1 MKEVSIRDLKSRLSE
16 HLRRVGLGER
26 ITITSRG
33 KPVGVIVPPP
43 QPEETDDE
51 RLHRKLLELKERGIL
66 LQVGKGKPKAPR
78 KRVELIGEGPTVSEM
93 VLADRGDP
101 IP

>member
-1 MKEVSIRDLKSRLSE
+1 MAEVSIRDLKSRLSE
-16 HLRRVGLGER
+16 HLRRVRQGER

-33 KPVGVIVPPP
+33 KPVGVIVPVPARD
-43 QPEETDDE
+43 ETDDE

-66 LQVGKGKPKAPR
+66 AQVGTGKPKGPK
-78 KRVELIGEGPTVSEM
+78 KRVKLIGEGPTVSEM